1 MLYNLRYLVSFLTI
15 MLFVSGCGGG
25 GGGSGSGSSSSASSA
40 VNWTSS
46 CTSSAANSDGVIV
59 PCSNTSFN
67 LTTNSTTTSYDA
79 NDYSSTSYGAWSS
92 TYPANTQAGSG
103 YRDESFW
110 GDNRVSGYS
119 STQGTAVSEGVTGYY
134 ELPTD
139 HLTETSAATAWAAG
153 YSGQGV
159 TINVIDDHND
169 ADSNVDL
176 GTYTIN
182 RTASMGNGT
191 SVHKYESTHTVQYQ
205 DSSTFSHGFIVANIA
220 GGDKRDVTE
229 YNVTTAYESQTTNTC
244 TKTKDVNYDTFTT
257 VTTVNDVNESVANTF
272 CFSNFSSP
280 SWSSAVLTVVPGI
293 AKDSTMIRS
302 NVNLNASGE
311 ATLAQI
317 QSHHDASVNHDVV
330 NYSLAIEMPAGETW
344 SSIKS
349 IMDSDPTGTYT
360 WNKGTYSINAMYVVA
375 SGNNGAACSSGEMIN
390 CNYFAALALLDS
402 DIGDQSIIVGAT
414 DTISGTKTIATY
426 SNRAGVM
433 KDRFIVADGGC
444 GYKYYS
450 GSNAGTEIKG
460 TSCAAPKVSG
470 AAAVVKSKFPNLS
483 AADLSDILLLT
494 ADKDID
500 DNGVDDFSSTSTVY
514 GRGELDLSSA
524 LSPVG
529 NLSP

>member
-1 MLYNLRYLVSFLTI
+1 MKITAALTLAIFLAAC
-15 MLFVSGCGGG
+15 GGGGGG
-25 GGGSGSGSSSSASSA
+25 GGGSGGSGSSASFS
-40 VNWTSS
+40 TS
-46 CTSSAANSDGVIV
+46 CTSSSANNDGIIV

-67 LTTNSTTTSYDA
+67 LTTNSTTTVYNAD
-79 NDYSSTSYGAWSS
+79 DYSSTSYGGWTA
-92 TYPANTQAGSG
+92 TYPANTQAGWG
-103 YRDESFW
+103 YRDTSNGW
-110 GDNRVSGYS
+110 GSGDNSSSGYS
-119 STQGTAVSEGVTGYY
+119 TTQGTAVSEGVTGYY

-169 ADSNVDL
+169 DDTNVDL

-191 SVHKYESTHTVQYQ
+191 SVHKYDSTHTVQYQ

-229 YNVTTAYESQTTNTC
+229 YNVTTAYEAQTTNTC
-244 TKTKDVNYDTFTT
+244 TKTKDVNYNIGTSA
-257 VTTVNDVNESVANTF
+257 TTVNDVNESVANTN

-293 AKDSTMIRS
+293 AKDATMIRS
-302 NVNLNASGE
+302 NVNLDASFNT
-311 ATLAQI
+311 TLAQI
-317 QSHHDASVNHDVV
+317 QSHHDASINHDIV
-330 NYSLAIEMPAGETW
+330 NYSLGLDMPAGETW

-349 IMDSDPTGTYT
+349 VMDSDPLGTFS

-375 SGNNGAACSSGEMIN
+375 AGNNGAACSGGEMLN
-390 CNYFAALALLDS
+390 CNYFAALALLDA
-402 DIGDQSIIVGAT
+402 DIGDQSIVVGAT
-414 DTISGTKTIATY
+414 DTVSGTKTIWSS

-444 GYKYYS
+444 GYNYYS
-450 GSNAGTEIKG
+450 GSSAGTEIKG
-460 TSCAAPKVSG
+460 TSCAAPKVTG
-470 AAAVVKSKFPNLS
+470 AAAIVKSKFPNLS
-483 AADLSDILLLT
+483 AAHVSDIILLT

-500 DNGVDDFSSTSTVY
+500 DDGVDDFSSTSTVY
-514 GRGELDLSSA
+514 GRGELDLQSA
-524 LSPVG
+524 LSPIG
-529 NLSP
+529 NLTP

>member
-1 MLYNLRYLVSFLTI
+1 MKVILVLTSAIFL
-15 MLFVSGCGGG
+15 VACGGG
-25 GGGSGSGSSSSASSA
+25 GGGGGGGGVGSSANFS
-40 VNWTSS
+40 TT
-46 CTSSAANSDGVIV
+46 CTSSAANNDGIIV

-67 LTTNSTTTSYDA
+67 LTTNSSTTSYDA
-79 NDYSSTSYGAWSS
+79 NDYSSTSYGAWEA
-92 TYPANTQAGSG
+92 TYPANTQAGWG
-103 YRDESFW
+103 YRDTSNGW
-110 GDNRVSGYS
+110 GSGDNSSSGYS
-119 STQGTAVSEGVTGYY
+119 STQGTAVSEEVTGYY
-134 ELPTD
+134 QLPTD

-159 TINVIDDHND
+159 IINVIDDHND
-169 ADSNVDL
+169 DDTNVDL

-191 SVHKYESTHTVQYQ
+191 SVHKYDSTHTVQYQ

-220 GGDKRDVTE
+220 GGDKRVVTE
-229 YNVTTAYESQTTNTC
+229 YNVTTVYEAQTTNTC
-244 TKTKDVNYDTFTT
+244 TKTKDVNYNIGTAA
-257 VTTVNDVNESVANTF
+257 TTVNDVNESVANTY

-280 SWSSAVLTVVPGI
+280 SWSGAGLTVVPGI

-302 NVNLNASGE
+302 NVDLNASGE
-311 ATLAQI
+311 TSLAQI
-317 QSHHDASVNHDVV
+317 QSHHDASINHDVV
-330 NYSLAIEMPAGETW
+330 NYSLSVEMPAGETW

-349 IMDSDPTGTYT
+349 VMASDTEGTYS
-360 WNKGTYSINAMYVVA
+360 WNKGTYSINAMYVVS
-375 SGNNGAACSSGEMIN
+375 SGNNGAACSSGEMIS
-390 CNYFAALALLDS
+390 CNYLAALALLDP

-414 DTISGTKTIATY
+414 DTTSGTKTIAMY

-450 GSNAGTEIKG
+450 GSSAGTELKG
-460 TSCAAPKVSG
+460 TSCSAPKVTG

-514 GRGELDLSSA
+514 GRGELDLQSA
-524 LSPVG
+524 LSPIG
-529 NLSP
+529 NLTP

>member
-1 MLYNLRYLVSFLTI
+1 MNEWFHLLMKIITVLTFAIFLAAC
-15 MLFVSGCGGG
+15 GGGG
-25 GGGSGSGSSSSASSA
+25 GGGSGGSGSSANFS
-40 VNWTSS
+40 TT
-46 CTSSAANSDGVIV
+46 CTSSSTNSDGIYV
-59 PCSNTSFN
+59 PCSNKSFN
-67 LTTNSTTTSYDA
+67 LTTNSTTTVYDA
-79 NDYSSTSYGAWSS
+79 DDYSSTSYGGWTA
-92 TYPANTQAGSG
+92 TYPVNYQVGYGSYDRG
-103 YRDESFW
+103 Y
-110 GDNRVSGYS
+110 GDTTNYNSYS
-119 STQGTAVSEGVTGYY
+119 TTQGTAVSEGVTGYY

-182 RTASMGNGT
+182 RTASLGNGT
-191 SVHKYESTHTVQYQ
+191 TVHKYESTHTVQYQ

-229 YNVTTAYESQTTNTC
+229 YNVTTAYEAYTTNTC
-244 TKTKDVNYDTFTT
+244 TKTKDVDYNVGTSSYTINN
-257 VTTVNDVNESVANTF
+257 VSESVASSY

-302 NVNLNASGE
+302 NVDLNASGE
-311 ATLAQI
+311 TSLAQI
-317 QSHHDASVNHDVV
+317 QSHHDASINHDVV
-330 NYSLAIEMPAGETW
+330 NYSLGINMPAGETW
-344 SSIKS
+344 TSIKS
-349 IMDSDPTGTYT
+349 VMETSPTGTYS
-360 WNKGTYSINAMYVVA
+360 WNKGTYGVNAMYVVA
-375 SGNNGAACSSGEMIN
+375 AGNDGAACSGGEMLN
-390 CNYFAALALLDS
+390 CNYLAALALLDA

-414 DTISGTKTIATY
+414 DTVSGTKTIWSS

-450 GSNAGTEIKG
+450 GSGAGTELKG

-470 AAAVVKSKFPNLS
+470 AAAIVKSKFPNLN

-514 GRGELDLSSA
+514 GRGELDLQSA

-529 NLSP
+529 NLVP

>member
-1 MLYNLRYLVSFLTI
+1 MKVILVLTSAIFLAA
-15 MLFVSGCGGG
+15 CGGG
-25 GGGSGSGSSSSASSA
+25 GGGGGGSVAVGSTANFS
-40 VNWTSS
+40 TT
-46 CTSSAANSDGVIV
+46 CTSSAANSDGIIV

-67 LTTNSTTTSYDA
+67 LTTNSSTTSYDA
-79 NDYSSTSYGAWSS
+79 SDYSSTSYGGWEA
-92 TYPANTQAGSG
+92 TYPVNYQSG
-103 YRDESFW
+103 Y
-110 GDNRVSGYS
+110 GYYNRTVGASTTNNTINYGS
-119 STQGTAVSEGVTGYY
+119 SSSQQGTATSGLYTGYY
-134 ELPTD
+134 DLPTD

-169 ADSNVDL
+169 ADTNVDL
-176 GTYTIN
+176 GTYTLS
-182 RTASMGNGT
+182 RTASNGNGT
-191 SVHKYESTHTVQYQ
+191 SVHKYESTHSVQYQ
-205 DSSTFSHGFIVANIA
+205 DSSTFSHGFVVANIA

-229 YNVTTAYESQTTNTC
+229 YNVTTAYETQTTNTC
-244 TKTKDVNYDTFTT
+244 TKTVDVTYNWNSSSYSSSS
-257 VTTVNDVNESVANTF
+257 VNEAVASSY
-272 CFSNFSSP
+272 CFDNFSSP

-311 ATLAQI
+311 TSLAQI
-317 QSHHDASVNHDVV
+317 QSHHDASINHDVV
-330 NYSLAIEMPAGETW
+330 NYSLSVEMPAGETW

-349 IMDSDPTGTYT
+349 VVASDTEGTYT
-360 WNKGTYSINAMYVVA
+360 WNKGTYSINAMYVVS

-390 CNYFAALALLDS
+390 CNYLAALALLDP

-450 GSNAGTEIKG
+450 GSSAGTELKG
-460 TSCAAPKVSG
+460 TSCAAPKVTG
-470 AAAVVKSKFPNLS
+470 AAAVVKSKFSNLS

-514 GRGELDLSSA
+514 GRGELDLQSA
-524 LSPVG
+524 LSPIG
-529 NLSP
+529 NLTP

>member
-1 MLYNLRYLVSFLTI
+1 MRVIFILTSAIFLVAC
-15 MLFVSGCGGG
+15 GGGG
-25 GGGSGSGSSSSASSA
+25 GGGSGGSGSSANFS
-40 VNWTSS
+40 TS
-46 CTSSAANSDGVIV
+46 CTSSSANNDGIIV

-79 NDYSSTSYGAWSS
+79 NDYSSTSYGAWSA
-92 TYPANTQAGSG
+92 TYPANNDPGYGS
-103 YRDESFW
+103 RDVTNGFAS
-110 GDNRVSGYS
+110 S
-119 STQGTAVSEGVTGYY
+119 STSYESNTGVAAATAVTGYY
-134 ELPTD
+134 DLPTD

-169 ADSNVDL
+169 DDTNVDL
-176 GTYTIN
+176 GSYSIN
-182 RTASMGNGT
+182 RDAYYGDGT
-191 SVHKYESTHTVQYQ
+191 TEHRYESQHTVYYQ
-205 DSSTFSHGFIVANIA
+205 DSSTFSHGFLVANIA

-229 YNVTTAYESQTTNTC
+229 YNVTTAYLSQTTNSC
-244 TKTKDVNYDTFTT
+244 TKTRDVVYNVGLSSNS
-257 VTTVNDVNESVANTF
+257 VTTVNESVANTN
-272 CFSNFSSP
+272 CFNNFSSP

-293 AKDSTMIRS
+293 AKDATMIRS
-302 NVNLNASGE
+302 NVNLDASFN
-311 ATLAQI
+311 TSLAQI
-317 QSHHDASVNHDVV
+317 QSHHDASINHDVV
-330 NYSLAIEMPAGETW
+330 NYSLGLDMPAGETW

-349 IMDSDPTGTYT
+349 VMESDPLGTFS

-375 SGNNGAACSSGEMIN
+375 AGNNGAACSGGEMLN
-390 CNYFAALALLDS
+390 CNYFATLALLDA

-414 DTISGTKTIATY
+414 DTVNGTKTIWSS

-444 GYKYYS
+444 GYSYYS
-450 GSNAGTEIKG
+450 GSDAGKEIKG

-470 AAAVVKSKFPNLS
+470 AAAIVKSKFPNLS

-514 GRGELDLSSA
+514 GRGELDLPSA

-529 NLSP
+529 NLTP

>member
-1 MLYNLRYLVSFLTI
+1 MKNIYLTFFLFLLAT
-15 MLFVSGCGGG
+15 SCGGG
-25 GGGSGSGSSSSASSA
+25 GGGGGLGAGSSA
-40 VNWTSS
+40 NFITT
-46 CTSSAANSDGVIV
+46 CTSSAANNDGIVV

-79 NDYSSTSYGAWSS
+79 NDYSSTSYGGWTAEYPINNQTGYGVYDRITGFGS
-92 TYPANTQAGSG
+92 TNNFTNLGS
-103 YRDESFW
+103 
-110 GDNRVSGYS
+110 YS
-119 STQGTAVSEGVTGYY
+119 TTQGTAPAGLYTGYY
-134 ELPTD
+134 DLPTD

-169 ADSNVDL
+169 ADTNVDL
-176 GTYTIN
+176 GTYTLS
-182 RTASMGNGT
+182 RTASVGNGT
-191 SVHKYESTHTVQYQ
+191 TVHKYESTHTVQYQ

-229 YNVTTAYESQTTNTC
+229 YNVTTAYESQTINTC
-244 TKTKDVNYDTFTT
+244 IKTKDVDYNVATSTYTINN
-257 VTTVNDVNESVANTF
+257 VSESVASSN
-272 CFSNFSSP
+272 CFDNFSSP

-293 AKDSTMIRS
+293 AKDATMIRS

-311 ATLAQI
+311 TSLAQI
-317 QSHHDASVNHDVV
+317 SSHHDASINHDVV
-330 NYSLAIEMPAGETW
+330 NYSLSVLMSAGETW
-344 SSIKS
+344 SSVKS
-349 IMDSDPTGTYT
+349 IMDSDPIGTYT
-360 WNKGTYSINAMYVVA
+360 WNKGTYSINAMYVVS
-375 SGNNGAACSSGEMIN
+375 SGNYGAACSSGNLVN
-390 CNYFAALALLDS
+390 CNYFAALALLDP

-414 DTISGTKTIATY
+414 DTINGTKTIATY

-444 GYKYYS
+444 GYKLYS
-450 GSNAGTEIKG
+450 GSSAGTELKG

-470 AAAVVKSKFPNLS
+470 AAAIVKSKFPNLS

-500 DNGVDDFSSTSTVY
+500 DDGTDDFSSTSTVY
-514 GRGELDLSSA
+514 GRGELDLPSA

-529 NLSP
+529 NLTP